1 MSGRQEGARRLDLL
15 ALAVELDAERGK
27 QLLDFAAA
35 DLEPAQALDLAE
47 IEFERPGGLRH
58 FAGNGDLAWRA
69 AAEIEH
75 QPGGKLEPR
84 HDEIGID
91 AALEPEPRVRLN
103 AELPSGARGAL
114 GIEISRTR

>member
-1 MSGRQEGARRLDLL
+1 MSGRHEGGA
-15 ALAVELDAERGK
+15 ALTCLPFAVELDAESRK
-27 QLLDFAAA
+27 QFLDFAAA

-84 HDEIGID
+84 NHEIGID
-91 AALEPEPRVRLN
+91 PALEPEPRV
-103 AELPSGARGAL
+103 
-114 GIEISRTR
+114 